1 MLPNCEY
8 KFHSCKDQRYAYL
21 KIILEMYAGKVI
33 VADRRFFDVLQWRPK
48 SGGWIRLSWSN
59 PCGSAV
65 KYTQVSVSG
74 KFMEDFGILFCV
86 QEWQLC
92 MDNRQ
97 QHVKGFVVSGLH
109 A

>member
-48 SGGWIRLSWSN
+48 SGG
-59 PCGSAV
+59 
-65 KYTQVSVSG
+65 
-74 KFMEDFGILFCV
+74 
-86 QEWQLC
+86 
-92 MDNRQ
+92 
-97 QHVKGFVVSGLH
+97 
-109 A
+109 